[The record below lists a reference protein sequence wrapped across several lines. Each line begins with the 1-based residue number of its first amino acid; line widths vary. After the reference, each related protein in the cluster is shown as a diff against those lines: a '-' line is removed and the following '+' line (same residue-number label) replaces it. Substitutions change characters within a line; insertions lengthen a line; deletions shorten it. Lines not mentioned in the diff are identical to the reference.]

1 MTPHVGGHVA
11 QQTCP
16 VWPGLVT
23 PALALILFPEL
34 SFTVNGLFLNLNFVQ
49 SMTIYI
55 NLW

>member
-23 PALALILFPEL
+23 PALALILFPEQ
-34 SFTVNGLFLNLNFVQ
+34 SFTVNRLFLNLNFVQ
-49 SMTIYI
+49 SME
-55 NLW
+55 LEF